1 MRIGRTIVEWLRTKL
16 FMAGLIDGPEPA
28 QGDLFA
34 KVTTSLPREK
44 WSVWKIEMIHRDF
57 NGILT
62 AVLSDVKQPRSQR
75 SIALEQLRNPD
86 EWQNVARFSEDNP
99 TFLTG

>member
-1 MRIGRTIVEWLRTKL
+1 MKQLVEWLRAKL
-16 FMAGLIDGPEPA
+16 FMAGLIDGPEPV
-28 QGDLFA
+28 QGELFA

-44 WSVWKIEMIHRDF
+44 WSVWKIDMIHHDF
-57 NGILT
+57 NDIPT

-86 EWQNVARFSEDNP
+86 EWQKVARVSESLSFS
-99 TFLTG
+99 